1 MVTRTAML
9 VLAACLLAG
18 AGFNALA
25 QAPRPAASAPRMDIS
40 GYGIEGNR
48 LLNAE
53 DFTRIIGPL
62 IGRGKTAADVER
74 TRATMQQAYYD
85 LGHCDVR
92 VGLASPAPDDGII
105 MFRLTEIPAAQLKD
119 CLPKV
124 ELAGPA
130 RPVAVAG
137 AAAAPILVAQ
147 AGPPAGGAAAI
158 PAPRFDINRF
168 QITGNTLIPQDQVD
182 QLVAPYTGKDK
193 DFADIQRALETLER
207 EYRDRGFGVVQV
219 QLPEQDITKGIVQLR
234 VLQPRVGRVLIEGN
248 THFDNDN
255 VRRSL
260 PTVKEGETP
269 NSRDMAR
276 NLQITGEHPTKQT
289 NVLLRSG
296 ASEDQVDVN
305 VKVTDEKPWRVFLTA
320 DNTGTKET
328 GYYRTGLGFQHSNLF
343 NRDHTLTAQYVTS
356 PTEAD
361 KVSIY
366 GGGYRIPFYDLNSS
380 FDLIAGY
387 SDVDSGVV
395 QGLFNVSGKGTIGIM
410 RWSYYLPRL
419 QDLEHKVALGIDYR
433 KFENQVLFTG
443 APGSSVVPDII
454 VKPVSLTYSAL
465 WRGTASELSFFGS
478 YAANIAGGTDGDDA
492 AFELSRTGADA
503 NYTVGRAGFNYVYQ
517 FRNEWQTRLTAN
529 GQYSSDLL
537 VSGEQYGIGGPD
549 SVRGYLLR
557 EAARDKG
564 YAAQAEL
571 YTPDFGRAIGL
582 PDSFRLR
589 LLGFFDYG
597 AVRRNDEPLPGE
609 TTSDSLKSAGVG
621 LRFAYKKSLS
631 VRFDVANIRKETG
644 NREEGDWRGVG
655 AVAIIF

>member
-1 MVTRTAML
+1 
-9 VLAACLLAG
+9 
-18 AGFNALA
+18 
-25 QAPRPAASAPRMDIS
+25 
-40 GYGIEGNR
+40 
-48 LLNAE
+48 
-53 DFTRIIGPL
+53 
-62 IGRGKTAADVER
+62 
-74 TRATMQQAYYD
+74 
-85 LGHCDVR
+85 
-92 VGLASPAPDDGII
+92 
-105 MFRLTEIPAAQLKD
+105 
-119 CLPKV
+119 
-124 ELAGPA
+124 
-130 RPVAVAG
+130 
-137 AAAAPILVAQ
+137 
-147 AGPPAGGAAAI
+147 
-158 PAPRFDINRF
+158 
-168 QITGNTLIPQDQVD
+168 
-182 QLVAPYTGKDK
+182 
-193 DFADIQRALETLER
+193 
-207 EYRDRGFGVVQV
+207 
-219 QLPEQDITKGIVQLR
+219 
-234 VLQPRVGRVLIEGN
+234 
-248 THFDNDN
+248 
-255 VRRSL
+255 
-260 PTVKEGETP
+260 
-269 NSRDMAR
+269 
-276 NLQITGEHPTKQT
+276 
-289 NVLLRSG
+289 
-296 ASEDQVDVN
+296 
-305 VKVTDEKPWRVFLTA
+305 
-320 DNTGTKET
+320 
-328 GYYRTGLGFQHSNLF
+328 
-343 NRDHTLTAQYVTS
+343 
-356 PTEAD
+356 
-361 KVSIY
+361 
-366 GGGYRIPFYDLNSS
+366 
-380 FDLIAGY
+380 
-387 SDVDSGVV
+387 VV